1 MKILEKKL
9 GIMLIEQYGKK
20 YIRFD
25 GGEIA
30 EAILQVEIT
39 NEETERIL
47 NKEIT
52 MESVVNYYDN
62 QGLCSKDTLRYSL
75 IRDYLLTFDKYNED
89 RIMETI
95 EKLKKYGDI
104 FFEFYDFVLYENF
117 PTEDRIEVEGYT
129 AEKLYNTTML
139 NPLGAYNYLIY
150 LRDNPEEALA
160 YLKAG
165 LPVKDVIVFN
175 DESNEETLTD
185 RGKLISTMELPNNIR
200 TLSEKERN
208 EIICET
214 IIKVSRLLKAIKCDS
229 SEYQLSRRQ
238 QATKNN
244 AINKIKAKEFLEAYY
259 EIEDFVDDY
268 GDKHN
273 GKVFEIEKQEINT
286 LMAIIYN
293 DIKQ

>member
-89 RIMETI
+89 RIIEII

-214 IIKVSRLLKAIKCDS
+214 IIKVSKVLKKIKCDS
-229 SEYQLSRRQ
+229 SEYKLSQRQ

-244 AINKIKAKEFLEAYY
+244 AINKIKAKDFLEAYY
-259 EIEDFVDDY
+259 EIADFVDDY
-268 GDKHN
+268 GDRHN
-273 GKVFEIEKQEINT
+273 GKVFEIEKQEINN
-286 LMAIIYN
+286 LISIIYN
-293 DIKQ
+293 NIKQ

>member
-208 EIICET
+208 ERICEN
-214 IIKVSRLLKAIKCDS
+214 IIKVSKVFKKIKCDS
-229 SEYQLSRRQ
+229 SEYKLSQRQ

-244 AINKIKAKEFLEAYY
+244 AINKIKAKDFLEAYY
-259 EIEDFVDDY
+259 EIADFVDDY
-268 GDKHN
+268 GDRHN
-273 GKVFEIEKQEINT
+273 GKVFEIEKQEINN
-286 LMAIIYN
+286 LISIIYN
-293 DIKQ
+293 NIKQ

>member
-89 RIMETI
+89 RIMEII

-160 YLKAG
+160 NLKAG
-165 LPVKDVIVFN
+165 L
-175 DESNEETLTD
+175 
-185 RGKLISTMELPNNIR
+185 
-200 TLSEKERN
+200 
-208 EIICET
+208 T
-214 IIKVSRLLKAIKCDS
+214 IK
-229 SEYQLSRRQ
+229 
-238 QATKNN
+238 
-244 AINKIKAKEFLEAYY
+244 
-259 EIEDFVDDY
+259 
-268 GDKHN
+268 
-273 GKVFEIEKQEINT
+273 
-286 LMAIIYN
+286 
-293 DIKQ
+293 

>member
-1 MKILEKKL
+1 MKILEKEP

-25 GGEIA
+25 GGEIV
-30 EAILQVEIT
+30 EDILQVEIT

-214 IIKVSRLLKAIKCDS
+214 IIKVSKVLKKIKCDS
-229 SEYQLSRRQ
+229 SEYKLSQRQ

-244 AINKIKAKEFLEAYY
+244 AINKIKAKDFLEAYY
-259 EIEDFVDDY
+259 EIADFVDDY
-268 GDKHN
+268 GDRHN
-273 GKVFEIEKQEINT
+273 GKVFEIEKQEINN
-286 LMAIIYN
+286 LISIIYN
-293 DIKQ
+293 NIKQ

>member
-9 GIMLIEQYGKK
+9 GIMLIEKKKKK

-214 IIKVSRLLKAIKCDS
+214 IIKVSKVLKKIKCDS
-229 SEYQLSRRQ
+229 SEYKLSQRQ

-244 AINKIKAKEFLEAYY
+244 AINKIKAKDFLEAYY

-268 GDKHN
+268 GDRHN
-273 GKVFEIEKQEINT
+273 GKVFEIEKQEINN
-286 LMAIIYN
+286 LISIIYN
-293 DIKQ
+293 NIKQ

>member
-1 MKILEKKL
+1 MKILEKEP

-25 GGEIA
+25 GGEIV
-30 EAILQVEIT
+30 EDILQVEIT

-52 MESVVNYYDN
+52 MEGVVNYYDN

-89 RIMETI
+89 RIIEII

-117 PTEDRIEVEGYT
+117 PTEDGIEVEGYT
-129 AEKLYNTTML
+129 AEKLCNTTML

-150 LRDNPEEALA
+150 LRDNPEEALE
-160 YLKAG
+160 YLKAR

-175 DESNEETLTD
+175 NESNEEILTD

-200 TLSEKERN
+200 RVSEKERN
-208 EIICET
+208 EVICEN
-214 IIKVSRLLKAIKCDS
+214 IIKVSKVLKKIKCDS
-229 SEYQLSRRQ
+229 SEYKLSQRQ

-244 AINKIKAKEFLEAYY
+244 AINKIKAKDFLEAYY
-259 EIEDFVDDY
+259 EIVDFVDDY
-268 GDKHN
+268 GDRHN
-273 GKVFEIEKQEINT
+273 RKIFEMEKKEVNNLIS
-286 LMAIIYN
+286 IIYN
-293 DIKQ
+293 NIKQ

>member
-139 NPLGAYNYLIY
+139 NPLGAYNYVIH

-214 IIKVSRLLKAIKCDS
+214 IIKVSKVLKKIKCDS
-229 SEYQLSRRQ
+229 SEYKLSQRQ

-244 AINKIKAKEFLEAYY
+244 AINKIKAKDFLEAYY
-259 EIEDFVDDY
+259 EIADFVDDY
-268 GDKHN
+268 GDRHN
-273 GKVFEIEKQEINT
+273 GKVFEIEKQEINN
-286 LMAIIYN
+286 LISIIYN
-293 DIKQ
+293 NIKQ

>member
-1 MKILEKKL
+1 MKILEKEP

-117 PTEDRIEVEGYT
+117 PTEDGIEVEGYT
-129 AEKLYNTTML
+129 AEKLCNTTML

-160 YLKAG
+160 NLKSG
-165 LPVKDVIVFN
+165 L
-175 DESNEETLTD
+175 
-185 RGKLISTMELPNNIR
+185 
-200 TLSEKERN
+200 
-208 EIICET
+208 T
-214 IIKVSRLLKAIKCDS
+214 IK
-229 SEYQLSRRQ
+229 
-238 QATKNN
+238 
-244 AINKIKAKEFLEAYY
+244 
-259 EIEDFVDDY
+259 
-268 GDKHN
+268 
-273 GKVFEIEKQEINT
+273 
-286 LMAIIYN
+286 
-293 DIKQ
+293 

>member
-214 IIKVSRLLKAIKCDS
+214 IIKVSKVLKKIKCDS
-229 SEYQLSRRQ
+229 SEYKLSQRQ

-244 AINKIKAKEFLEAYY
+244 AINKIKAKDFLEAYY
-259 EIEDFVDDY
+259 EIADFVDDY
-268 GDKHN
+268 GDRHN
-273 GKVFEIEKQEINT
+273 GKVFEIEKQEINN
-286 LMAIIYN
+286 LISIIYN
-293 DIKQ
+293 NIKQ

>member
-39 NEETERIL
+39 DEETERII

-89 RIMETI
+89 RIMEII

-117 PTEDRIEVEGYT
+117 PTEDGIEVEGYT

-150 LRDNPEEALA
+150 LRDNPEEALV

-165 LPVKDVIVFN
+165 LPVKDLIVFN
-175 DESNEETLTD
+175 NESNEETLTD
-185 RGKLISTMELPNNIR
+185 RDNLIKTMALPKNIR
-200 TLSEKERN
+200 SLSEEERN

-286 LMAIIYN
+286 LMPIIYN

>member
-139 NPLGAYNYLIY
+139 NPLGVYNYLIY

-214 IIKVSRLLKAIKCDS
+214 IIKVSKVLKKIKCDS
-229 SEYQLSRRQ
+229 SEYKLSQRQ

-244 AINKIKAKEFLEAYY
+244 AINKIKAKDFLEAYY
-259 EIEDFVDDY
+259 EIADFVDDY
-268 GDKHN
+268 GDRHN
-273 GKVFEIEKQEINT
+273 GKVFEIEKQEINN
-286 LMAIIYN
+286 LISIIYN
-293 DIKQ
+293 NIKQ